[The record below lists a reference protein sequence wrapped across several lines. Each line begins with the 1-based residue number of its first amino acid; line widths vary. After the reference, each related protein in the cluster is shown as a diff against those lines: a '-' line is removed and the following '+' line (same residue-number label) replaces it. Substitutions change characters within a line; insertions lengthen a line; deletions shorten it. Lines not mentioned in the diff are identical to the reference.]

1 MTGADMTLTTNIPAM
16 PDPSSLNAYLK
27 EIQKYPILSV
37 EEEQHLARLWIK
49 EKDLNA
55 AHTLITSHLRLA
67 AKVAMKFKGYGLPHA
82 DMISEAN
89 IGLIKSVDKF
99 DPDKGFRLSTYA
111 LWWIRASIQ
120 EYILQSWSLVKIGTT
135 NAQKK
140 LFFNLRKSKAR
151 IGALDE
157 NELRPEQI
165 QDIAKELNVPE
176 RDVVSMS
183 RRLAGSDSSLNASLS
198 DDSEDASQ
206 RINLIVD
213 EDADQAQSYLEKD
226 EKRWQKDLLFSALD
240 TLTSRERD
248 ILKKR
253 KLSEKS
259 TTLDVL
265 SQKHKVSKE
274 RIRQIEKSA
283 LQKLFDFVQS
293 HARTKGFT

>member
-1 MTGADMTLTTNIPAM
+1 MTLTSNVSSL

-27 EIQKYPILSV
+27 EIQKFPMLSL
-37 EEEQHLARLWIK
+37 EEEQRLAHLWIE

-67 AKVAMKFKGYGLPHA
+67 AKVAMKFKGYGLPQA

-89 IGLIKSVDKF
+89 IGLIKAVDKF
-99 DPDKGFRLSTYA
+99 DPSKGFRLSTYA

-120 EYILQSWSLVKIGTT
+120 EYILKSWSLVKIGTT

-151 IGALDE
+151 IGAFDE

-165 QDIAKELNVPE
+165 QSISEELNVPQK
-176 RDVVSMS
+176 DVVSMN
-183 RRLAGSDSSLNASLS
+183 RRLSGTDSSLNASFS
-198 DDSEDASQ
+198 DDTEDGSQ
-206 RINLIVD
+206 KINLIVD
-213 EDADQAQSYLEKD
+213 EGADQAQSYLER
-226 EKRWQKDLLFSALD
+226 EEHRWKKDLLFTALD

-248 ILKKR
+248 IVKKR

-259 TTLDVL
+259 TTLDAL

-274 RIRQIEKSA
+274 RIRQIEKNA
-283 LQKLFDFVQS
+283 LEKLISFVRSNAQT
-293 HARTKGFT
+293 RKFI